1 MPILDEL
8 LRQGYTLPGAPR
20 NVIQPDGTAGM
31 DQGPLANLSQGI
43 QTFIAKQQL
52 ADQERQKKLKNQ
64 ADTYKTLRDA
74 GYTPEKAHAAVIS
87 GNLPDDI
94 PGLSTSDEVDQA
106 KLTESAANVEK
117 SKADTIK
124 TIAETGKI
132 NAETSVVGDKKNTIE
147 SQIMNK
153 LANNLPLNDGEQKIY
168 NDVIKKKNNG
178 GLAEL
183 LSQMDNAGVGVDTP
197 AGTTKETVGDPQVAV
212 TAPDGSQGYVPQ
224 SKLPLAIKKG
234 YKKR

>member
-117 SKADTIK
+117 TKADTAK
-124 TIAETGKI
+124 TVTETGI
-132 NAETSVVGDKKNTIE
+132 LGDKKNTIE
-147 SQIMNK
+147 AKIMNK
-153 LANNLPLNDGEQKIY
+153 LANGETLNSGEQQIY

-183 LSQMDNAGVGVDTP
+183 LSQMDNGGVGTDTP
-197 AGTTKETVGDPQVAV
+197 AASTKETVGDPQVAV